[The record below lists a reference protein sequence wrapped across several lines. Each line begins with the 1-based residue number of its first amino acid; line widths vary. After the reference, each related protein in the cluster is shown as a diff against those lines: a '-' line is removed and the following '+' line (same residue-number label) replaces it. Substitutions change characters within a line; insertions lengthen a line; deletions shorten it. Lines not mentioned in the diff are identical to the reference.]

1 MIDNKKI
8 EEASFE
14 ETFGMYGEEDSLQ
27 EGFTCGAKW
36 AINEFLKDLWHPA
49 SEEPEINKEI
59 SKTFQQEQGEIK
71 KLFDY
76 RLQEFNKV
84 SFSLSDKDKKQ
95 LQKADETLKK
105 WWKFPAIISGFALV
119 FAVLTGFLAFKFYKE
134 SVKSKEE
141 IKTDIAKEM
150 QSKNLIWVEKGEWD
164 KLKDNRELVRIW
176 SEKNPK
182 DSKSLESF
190 IKGYETFKKEGK

>member
-1 MIDNKKI
+1 MK
-8 EEASFE
+8 
-14 ETFGMYGEEDSLQ
+14 
-27 EGFTCGAKW
+27 
-36 AINEFLKDLWHPA
+36 
-49 SEEPEINKEI
+49 
-59 SKTFQQEQGEIK
+59 
-71 KLFDY
+71 
-76 RLQEFNKV
+76 
-84 SFSLSDKDKKQ
+84 
-95 LQKADETLKK
+95 
-105 WWKFPAIISGFALV
+105 
-119 FAVLTGFLAFKFYKE
+119 
-134 SVKSKEE
+134 KEE

>member
-1 MIDNKKI
+1 MAEESKNLDSMELPELLKHILKNAESIQQEVREFNQSKENILEKFENVGLGLEKKSQEI
-8 EEASFE
+8 ENLS
-14 ETFGMYGEEDSLQ
+14 T
-27 EGFTCGAKW
+27 
-36 AINEFLKDLWHPA
+36 
-49 SEEPEINKEI
+49 EINKEI

-95 LQKADETLKK
+95 
-105 WWKFPAIISGFALV
+105 FPAIISGFALV